1 METSSQ
7 TTIIVRVLK
16 NQDGVGGW
24 ESRQW
29 KLISTSINVQSI
41 LHVNFQESAFNNDYY
56 YYHAKDNNILS
67 Y

>member
-16 NQDGVGGW
+16 NQDGGRG
-24 ESRQW
+24 SRQW

-41 LHVNFQESAFNNDYY
+41 LHVNFQDSSFNNDYY